1 MRKIT
6 SRVVIAICLAFSSAG
21 AQDAKQ
27 AAAGSGAGFTAH
39 PEARFEKK
47 TVAEIETYERDIA
60 AKLKTLS
67 QREVCDLAL
76 VPPPVQLFH
85 FSTSKRAS

>member
-1 MRKIT
+1 VR
-6 SRVVIAICLAFSSAG
+6 
-21 AQDAKQ
+21 
-27 AAAGSGAGFTAH
+27 GFTAH

-60 AKLKTLS
+60 ARLKTLS